1 MVKIRLLSNAENCF
15 SAFESSGHASGG
27 HAGGNYSGSG
37 HALRGSHAD
46 FGDNDGKPEKG
57 GNIVCAAV
65 TILLKT
71 AVLSLSAAPK
81 ERSSLKGERRAGNPG
96 YLSAKV
102 TAFSEEDK
110 PRLQYLLEFLTIGLM
125 AIEAEYPDCLDLQI
139 E

>member
-15 SAFESSGHASGG
+15 SAFESSGHASGS
-27 HAGGNYSGSG
+27 HAGGNYAGSG
-37 HALRGSHAD
+37 HAD

-57 GNIVCAAV
+57 GNVVCAAV

-71 AVLSLSAAPK
+71 AVLSLSSAQK
-81 ERSSLKGERRAGNPG
+81 ESSSLKAEIRADNPG
-96 YLSAKV
+96 YLSAKI
-102 TAFSEEDK
+102 TAFSGDDR

>member
-27 HAGGNYSGSG
+27 HAGGNYAGSG
-37 HALRGSHAD
+37 HAD

-71 AVLSLSAAPK
+71 AVLSLSSAQK
-81 ERSSLKGERRAGNPG
+81 ESSSLKAEIRADNPG
-96 YLSAKV
+96 YLSAKI
-102 TAFSEEDK
+102 TAFSDK
-110 PRLQYLLEFLTIGLM
+110 DRPRLQYLLEFLTIGLM

>member
-27 HAGGNYSGSG
+27 HAGGNHAGSG
-37 HALRGSHAD
+37 HAD

-71 AVLSLSAAPK
+71 AVLSLSSAQK
-81 ERSSLKGERRAGNPG
+81 ESSSLKAEIRADNPG

-102 TAFSEEDK
+102 TAFSEEDR

>member
-15 SAFESSGHASGG
+15 SAFESSGHASGS
-27 HAGGNYSGSG
+27 HAG
-37 HALRGSHAD
+37 GSHAD

-71 AVLSLSAAPK
+71 AVLSLSSAQK
-81 ERSSLKGERRAGNPG
+81 ERSSLKAEIRADNPG
-96 YLSAKV
+96 YLSAKI
-102 TAFSEEDK
+102 TAFSGDDK

>member
-15 SAFESSGHASGG
+15 SAFESSGHASGS
-27 HAGGNYSGSG
+27 HAGGNYAGSG
-37 HALRGSHAD
+37 HAD
-46 FGDNDGKPEKG
+46 FGDNESKSEKG

-71 AVLSLSAAPK
+71 AVLSLSSVQK
-81 ERSSLKGERRAGNPG
+81 ESSSLKAEIQADNPG

-102 TAFSEEDK
+102 TAFSEEDR

>member
-15 SAFESSGHASGG
+15 SAFESSGHAQHGDHALSGG
-27 HAGGNYSGSG
+27 HASSA
-37 HALRGSHAD
+37 HALSG
-46 FGDNDGKPEKG
+46 NDEGKPEKG

-71 AVLSLSAAPK
+71 AVLSLSSAQK
-81 ERSSLKGERRAGNPG
+81 ESSSLKAEIRADNPG

-102 TAFSEEDK
+102 TAFSDEDR
-110 PRLQYLLEFLTIGLM
+110 PELQYLLKFLTIGLM

-139 E
+139 A

>member
-15 SAFESSGHASGG
+15 SAFESSGHAE
-27 HAGGNYSGSG
+27 GNYAGSG
-37 HALRGSHAD
+37 HALHDGHAD

-71 AVLSLSAAPK
+71 AVLSLSSAQK
-81 ERSSLKGERRAGNPG
+81 ESSSLKAEIRADNPG
-96 YLSAKV
+96 YLSAKI
-102 TAFSEEDK
+102 TAFSGDDK

>member
-15 SAFESSGHASGG
+15 SAFESSGHASGS
-27 HAGGNYSGSG
+27 HAG
-37 HALRGSHAD
+37 GSHAD

-71 AVLSLSAAPK
+71 AVLSLSSAQK
-81 ERSSLKGERRAGNPG
+81 ESSSLKAEIRADNPG
-96 YLSAKV
+96 YLSAKI
-102 TAFSEEDK
+102 TAFSGEDK

>member
-15 SAFESSGHASGG
+15 SAFESSGHASGS
-27 HAGGNYSGSG
+27 HAGGG
-37 HALRGSHAD
+37 HAD

-71 AVLSLSAAPK
+71 AVLSLSSAQK
-81 ERSSLKGERRAGNPG
+81 ESSSLKAEIRADNPG
-96 YLSAKV
+96 YLSAKI

-125 AIEAEYPDCLDLQI
+125 AIEAEYHDCLDLQI

>member
-15 SAFESSGHASGG
+15 SAFESSGHADG
-27 HAGGNYSGSG
+27 G
-37 HALRGSHAD
+37 HALRGTHAD

-71 AVLSLSAAPK
+71 AVLSLSSAQK
-81 ERSSLKGERRAGNPG
+81 ESSSLKAEIRADNPG

>member
-15 SAFESSGHASGG
+15 SAFESSGHASGS
-27 HAGGNYSGSG
+27 HAGGG
-37 HALRGSHAD
+37 HAD

-71 AVLSLSAAPK
+71 AVLSLSSAQK
-81 ERSSLKGERRAGNPG
+81 ESSSLKAEIRADNPG
-96 YLSAKV
+96 YLSAKI
-102 TAFSEEDK
+102 TAFSGDDK

>member
-15 SAFESSGHASGG
+15 SAFESSGHASGS
-27 HAGGNYSGSG
+27 HAGGNYAGSG
-37 HALRGSHAD
+37 HAD
-46 FGDNDGKPEKG
+46 FGDNDGKLEKG

-71 AVLSLSAAPK
+71 AVLSLSSAQK
-81 ERSSLKGERRAGNPG
+81 ESSSLKAEIRADNPG

>member
-27 HAGGNYSGSG
+27 HAGGNHAGSG
-37 HALRGSHAD
+37 HAD
-46 FGDNDGKPEKG
+46 FGDNESKPEKG

-71 AVLSLSAAPK
+71 AVLSLSSAQK
-81 ERSSLKGERRAGNPG
+81 ESSSLKAEIRADNPG

>member
-15 SAFESSGHASGG
+15 SAFESSGHASGS
-27 HAGGNYSGSG
+27 HAGGG
-37 HALRGSHAD
+37 HAD

-71 AVLSLSAAPK
+71 AVLSLSSAQK
-81 ERSSLKGERRAGNPG
+81 ESSSLKAEIRADNPG
-96 YLSAKV
+96 YLSAKI
-102 TAFSEEDK
+102 TAFSEDDK

>member
-15 SAFESSGHASGG
+15 SAFESSGHA
-27 HAGGNYSGSG
+27 GSG
-37 HALRGSHAD
+37 HAD

-71 AVLSLSAAPK
+71 AVLSLSSAQK
-81 ERSSLKGERRAGNPG
+81 ESSSLKAEIRADNPG

-102 TAFSEEDK
+102 TAFSDK
-110 PRLQYLLEFLTIGLM
+110 DRPRLQYLLEFLTIGLM

>member
-15 SAFESSGHASGG
+15 SAFESSGHASGS
-27 HAGGNYSGSG
+27 HAGGNYADSC

-71 AVLSLSAAPK
+71 AVLSLSSAQK
-81 ERSSLKGERRAGNPG
+81 ESSSLKAEIRADNPG
-96 YLSAKV
+96 YLSAKI
-102 TAFSEEDK
+102 TAFSGDDK

>member
-27 HAGGNYSGSG
+27 HAGGNYAGSG
-37 HALRGSHAD
+37 HAD

-71 AVLSLSAAPK
+71 AVLSLSSAQK
-81 ERSSLKGERRAGNPG
+81 ESSSLKAEIRADNPG

>member
-27 HAGGNYSGSG
+27 HAGGN
-37 HALRGSHAD
+37 HAD
-46 FGDNDGKPEKG
+46 FGNNDGKPEKG

-71 AVLSLSAAPK
+71 AVLSLSSAQK
-81 ERSSLKGERRAGNPG
+81 ESSSLKAEIRADNPG

>member
-15 SAFESSGHASGG
+15 SAFESSGHASGS
-27 HAGGNYSGSG
+27 HAGGNYAGSG
-37 HALRGSHAD
+37 HAD

-71 AVLSLSAAPK
+71 AVLSLSSAQK
-81 ERSSLKGERRAGNPG
+81 ESSSLKAEIRADNPG

-102 TAFSEEDK
+102 TAFSGDDR

>member
-27 HAGGNYSGSG
+27 HAGGNHAGSG
-37 HALRGSHAD
+37 HAD
-46 FGDNDGKPEKG
+46 FGDNESKPEKG

-71 AVLSLSAAPK
+71 AVLSLSSAQK
-81 ERSSLKGERRAGNPG
+81 ESSSLKAEIRADNPG
-96 YLSAKV
+96 YLSAKI

>member
-27 HAGGNYSGSG
+27 HAGGNYAGSG
-37 HALRGSHAD
+37 HAD
-46 FGDNDGKPEKG
+46 FGDNESKPEKG

-71 AVLSLSAAPK
+71 AVLSLSSAQK
-81 ERSSLKGERRAGNPG
+81 ESSSLKAEIRADNPG
-96 YLSAKV
+96 YLSAKI
-102 TAFSEEDK
+102 TAFSGDDK

>member
-15 SAFESSGHASGG
+15 SAFESSGHAGGG
-27 HAGGNYSGSG
+27 HAL
-37 HALRGSHAD
+37 HGSHAD

-71 AVLSLSAAPK
+71 AVLSLSSAQK
-81 ERSSLKGERRAGNPG
+81 ESSSLKAEIRADNPG
-96 YLSAKV
+96 YLSAKI

>member
-15 SAFESSGHASGG
+15 SAFESSGHAGG
-27 HAGGNYSGSG
+27 SY
-37 HALRGSHAD
+37 ALC
-46 FGDNDGKPEKG
+46 GDNDGKPEKG

-71 AVLSLSAAPK
+71 AVLSLSSAQK
-81 ERSSLKGERRAGNPG
+81 ESSSLKAEILADNPG

>member
-27 HAGGNYSGSG
+27 HAGGNHAGSG
-37 HALRGSHAD
+37 HAD
-46 FGDNDGKPEKG
+46 FGDNDGKPERG

-71 AVLSLSAAPK
+71 AVLSLSSVQK
-81 ERSSLKGERRAGNPG
+81 ESSSLKVEIQADNPG

-102 TAFSEEDK
+102 TAFSEEDR

>member
-15 SAFESSGHASGG
+15 SAFESSGHAVRGD
-27 HAGGNYSGSG
+27 HAT
-37 HALRGSHAD
+37 LGSHASAD
-46 FGDNDGKPEKG
+46 DEGKPKKG

-71 AVLSLSAAPK
+71 AVLSLSSAQK
-81 ERSSLKGERRAGNPG
+81 ESSSLKAEIKADNPG

-102 TAFSEEDK
+102 TAFSDDDRPE
-110 PRLQYLLEFLTIGLM
+110 LQYLLKFLTIGLM

-139 E
+139 A

>member
-15 SAFESSGHASGG
+15 SAFESSGHASGS
-27 HAGGNYSGSG
+27 HAGGNYAGSG
-37 HALRGSHAD
+37 HAD
-46 FGDNDGKPEKG
+46 FGDNESKPEKG

-71 AVLSLSAAPK
+71 AVLSLSSAQK
-81 ERSSLKGERRAGNPG
+81 ESSSLKAEIRADNPG

>member
-15 SAFESSGHASGG
+15 SAFESSGHASGS
-27 HAGGNYSGSG
+27 HAGGNYAGSG
-37 HALRGSHAD
+37 HAD
-46 FGDNDGKPEKG
+46 FGDNDGKLEKG

-71 AVLSLSAAPK
+71 AVLSLSSAQK
-81 ERSSLKGERRAGNPG
+81 ESSSLKAEIRADNPG
-96 YLSAKV
+96 YLSAKI

>member
-15 SAFESSGHASGG
+15 SAFESSGHAGV
-27 HAGGNYSGSG
+27 G
-37 HALRGSHAD
+37 HALLGTHAD

-71 AVLSLSAAPK
+71 AVLSLSSAQK
-81 ERSSLKGERRAGNPG
+81 ESSSLKAEIRADNPG
-96 YLSAKV
+96 YLSAKI
-102 TAFSEEDK
+102 TAFSGDDK

>member
-15 SAFESSGHASGG
+15 SAFESSGHASGS
-27 HAGGNYSGSG
+27 HAG
-37 HALRGSHAD
+37 GSHAD

-71 AVLSLSAAPK
+71 AVLSLSSAQK
-81 ERSSLKGERRAGNPG
+81 ESSSLKAEIRADNPG
-96 YLSAKV
+96 YLSAKI
-102 TAFSEEDK
+102 TAFSVEDK

>member
-27 HAGGNYSGSG
+27 HAGGNYAGSG
-37 HALRGSHAD
+37 HAD
-46 FGDNDGKPEKG
+46 FGDNDGKPKKG

-71 AVLSLSAAPK
+71 AVLSLSSAQK
-81 ERSSLKGERRAGNPG
+81 ESSSLKAEIRADNPG
-96 YLSAKV
+96 YLSAKI
-102 TAFSEEDK
+102 TAFSGDDK

>member
-1 MVKIRLLSNAENCF
+1 MVKILLLSNAENCF
-15 SAFESSGHASGG
+15 SAFESSCHASGS
-27 HAGGNYSGSG
+27 HAGGG
-37 HALRGSHAD
+37 HAD

-71 AVLSLSAAPK
+71 AVLSLSSAQK
-81 ERSSLKGERRAGNPG
+81 ESSSLKAEIRADNPG
-96 YLSAKV
+96 YLSAKI
-102 TAFSEEDK
+102 TAFSDK
-110 PRLQYLLEFLTIGLM
+110 DRPRLQYLLEFLTIGLM

>member
-15 SAFESSGHASGG
+15 SAFESSGHASGS
-27 HAGGNYSGSG
+27 HAG
-37 HALRGSHAD
+37 GSHAD

-71 AVLSLSAAPK
+71 AVLSLSSAQK
-81 ERSSLKGERRAGNPG
+81 ESSSLKAEIRADNPG
-96 YLSAKV
+96 YLSAKI
-102 TAFSEEDK
+102 TAFSGDDK

>member
-15 SAFESSGHASGG
+15 SAFESSGHASGS
-27 HAGGNYSGSG
+27 HAGGSG
-37 HALRGSHAD
+37 HAD
-46 FGDNDGKPEKG
+46 FGDNESKPEKG

-71 AVLSLSAAPK
+71 AVLSLSSAQK
-81 ERSSLKGERRAGNPG
+81 ESSSLKAEIRADNPG
-96 YLSAKV
+96 YLSAKI
-102 TAFSEEDK
+102 TAFSGDDK

>member
-27 HAGGNYSGSG
+27 HAGGNHAGSG
-37 HALRGSHAD
+37 HAD

-71 AVLSLSAAPK
+71 AVLSLSSAQK
-81 ERSSLKGERRAGNPG
+81 ESSSLKAEIRADNPG

-102 TAFSEEDK
+102 TVFSEKDM

>member
-15 SAFESSGHASGG
+15 SAFESSGHASGS
-27 HAGGNYSGSG
+27 HAG
-37 HALRGSHAD
+37 GSHAD

-71 AVLSLSAAPK
+71 AVLSLSSAQK
-81 ERSSLKGERRAGNPG
+81 ESSSLKAEIRADNPG
-96 YLSAKV
+96 YLSAKI
-102 TAFSEEDK
+102 TAFSDKDK

>member
-15 SAFESSGHASGG
+15 SAFESSGHASGS
-27 HAGGNYSGSG
+27 HAG
-37 HALRGSHAD
+37 GSHAD

-71 AVLSLSAAPK
+71 AVLSLNSAQK
-81 ERSSLKGERRAGNPG
+81 ESSSLKAEIRADNPG
-96 YLSAKV
+96 YLSAKI

>member
-15 SAFESSGHASGG
+15 SAFESSGHASGS
-27 HAGGNYSGSG
+27 HAG
-37 HALRGSHAD
+37 GSHAD

-71 AVLSLSAAPK
+71 AVLSLSSAQK
-81 ERSSLKGERRAGNPG
+81 ESSSLKAEIRADNSG
-96 YLSAKV
+96 YLSAKI

-125 AIEAEYPDCLDLQI
+125 GIEAEYPDCLDLQI

>member
-15 SAFESSGHASGG
+15 SAFESSGHA
-27 HAGGNYSGSG
+27 GGNYAGCG
-37 HALRGSHAD
+37 HAD

-71 AVLSLSAAPK
+71 AVLSLSSAQK
-81 ERSSLKGERRAGNPG
+81 ESSSLKAEIRADNPG